1 MDTMKER
8 RIRDFFAGLFDGRSE
23 EQPTREREV
32 PVLSERQIAFHTGMR
47 KSGLFTVENAAKLYP
62 KRKETK

>member
-1 MDTMKER
+1 MEGMKER
-8 RIRDFFAGLFDGRSE
+8 RIRDFLAGLFDGRRE